1 MRKFP
6 RIITTVYLIDKS
18 PAALPFNFSIPCPA
32 YLILLLNS
40 DHLDTHNWVLFH
52 YFTMLR
58 ATWLSLQLTSVA
70 RSAPSSRALA
80 FSCKPATEPYS
91 SSQLYKQKSQ
101 NSMHI
106 SPVGCRCKKSVL
118 LAQLCPTLH
127 RHELSP
133 ARLLCPWDSPGKN
146 PRVVC
151 HSPPQGIYPTQ
162 GLNLGLLHCR

>member
-1 MRKFP
+1 
-6 RIITTVYLIDKS
+6 
-18 PAALPFNFSIPCPA
+18 
-32 YLILLLNS
+32 
-40 DHLDTHNWVLFH
+40 
-52 YFTMLR
+52 MLR
-58 ATWLSLQLTSVA
+58 ATCLSLQGTSVA

-80 FSCKPATEPYS
+80 FSCKPATAPYS

-146 PRVVC
+146 PRVGC
-151 HSPPQGIYPTQ
+151 HALLQGIFPTQ
-162 GLNLGLLHCR
+162 GSNPQLYVSCTGRWILYPCATWEALSYI